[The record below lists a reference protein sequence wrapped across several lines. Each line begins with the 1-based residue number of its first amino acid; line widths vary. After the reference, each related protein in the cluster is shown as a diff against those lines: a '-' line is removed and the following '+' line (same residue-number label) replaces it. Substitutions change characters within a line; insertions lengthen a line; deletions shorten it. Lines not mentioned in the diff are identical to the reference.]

1 VIDIPLESNV
11 KVLDYSCGCP
21 SKGAKC

>member
-21 SKGAKC
+21 AKGAKC